1 MKRRPKIARFRS
13 RRAAELTANGG
24 YDDGYSRCA
33 CFWGRSPG
41 SLVRRFI
48 ANVPCKGLRVLD
60 LGCGEGKNAYA
71 LAHAG
76 AVVTAVDCSEL
87 AIANGRTAFA
97 DGKIEWVVSE
107 GATYLL
113 GCEPFDVVVMY
124 GLLHCLP
131 SRTAISTMIA
141 SALRKTLRGGYHVV
155 ATFNDGPHDLSA
167 HPGLRPT
174 LAPHEFYLQQYK
186 GHERVTQSTE
196 IIHEV
201 HPHNSTPHYHSLTR
215 LTVRKTT

>member
-1 MKRRPKIARFRS
+1 
-13 RRAAELTANGG
+13 
-24 YDDGYSRCA
+24 
-33 CFWGRSPG
+33 
-41 SLVRRFI
+41 VRRFI

-87 AIANGRTAFA
+87 AIANGRMAFA
-97 DGKIEWVVSE
+97 DGKIQWVVSE
-107 GATYLL
+107 GATFLL
-113 GCEPFDVVVMY
+113 DCEPFDVVVMY

-131 SRTAISTMIA
+131 SRKAISTMIA

-155 ATFNDGPHDLSA
+155 ATFNEGPHDLSA

-174 LAPHEFYLQQYK
+174 LAPHEFYLHQYT
-186 GHERVTQSTE
+186 GHELVTQSTE

-201 HPHNSTPHYHSLTR
+201 HPHNSIPHYHSLTR
-215 LTVRKTT
+215 LTVRITT

>member
-1 MKRRPKIARFRS
+1 MKRDQKPGGCSAEQPNWRTADMMMDI
-13 RRAAELTANGG
+13 RAARVFGVDRPALLCGAL
-24 YDDGYSRCA
+24 
-33 CFWGRSPG
+33 SPTYP
-41 SLVRRFI
+41 VRE
-48 ANVPCKGLRVLD
+48 VLD

-107 GATYLL
+107 GAAYLL
-113 GCEPFDVVVMY
+113 DCEPFDAVVMY

-131 SRTAISTMIA
+131 SREAISTMIA
-141 SALRKTLRGGYHVV
+141 SALRKTLKGGYHVV

-174 LAPHEFYLQQYK
+174 LAPHEFYLHQYS
-186 GHERVTQSTE
+186 GHEFVTQSSQ

-201 HPHNSTPHYHSLTR
+201 HPHNSIPHHHSLTR
-215 LTVRKTT
+215 LTVRRTI

>member
-1 MKRRPKIARFRS
+1 MRRQAKSARSGS
-13 RRAAELTANGG
+13 RRATRLRLNGG

-41 SLVRRFI
+41 SLVQRFI

-71 LAHAG
+71 LAQAG

-87 AIANGRTAFA
+87 AIANGRRAFA
-97 DGKIEWVVSE
+97 DGEIEWVVSE

-113 GCEPFDVVVMY
+113 HCEPFDVIVMY

-131 SRTAISTMIA
+131 SVKAISTMIA
-141 SALRKTLRGGYHVV
+141 LAVRQTRRGGYHIV

-167 HPGLRPT
+167 HPGLIPT
-174 LAPHEFYLQQYK
+174 LAPHEFYLRQYRMV
-186 GHERVTQSTE
+186 ELVTRSAE

-201 HPHNSTPHYHSLTR
+201 HPHNSIPHYHSLTR
-215 LTVRKTT
+215 LIVRRPT